1 MLVSINQYLYLHILN
16 KTIKDMNNLSYL
28 NITGRYFYTRT
39 NLFYTIAVII
49 LILPVQLIA
58 QDATE
63 IVRKADEKWTGEE
76 SSESHMTMTI
86 VRPTWERT
94 LEFRNWSKGRDRA
107 LTVITAPA
115 RERGQAFLMRD
126 NEMWNW
132 MPGIERMVKLPPAM
146 MSDGWMGSD
155 YTNDDIL
162 RESSIVMDYTH
173 RITGSEQIKGYECWL
188 IELVPHEDAPVV
200 WGKIVLW
207 ISQEEYMMLKS
218 EYYDE
223 DNYLIKTEVASEIMT
238 MDGREIPTRIEVIPA
253 DKNNQKTVIE
263 LNKIEFNRP
272 VEDAFFSQQNMRRV
286 AEKY

>member
-223 DNYLIKTEVASEIMT
+223 DNYLIKSEVASEIKT

>member
-1 MLVSINQYLYLHILN
+1 MNILSDFSLIRGIFSVLTKFFFTKAMFIML
-16 KTIKDMNNLSYL
+16 LS
-28 NITGRYFYTRT
+28 T
-39 NLFYTIAVII
+39 
-49 LILPVQLIA
+49 QLSG
-58 QDATE
+58 QDAIE
-63 IVRKADEKWTGEE
+63 IVRMADEKWTGEE

-86 VRPTWERT
+86 IRPTWERT
-94 LEFRNWSKGRDRA
+94 VEFRNWSKGRDRS

-126 NEMWNW
+126 NDMWNW

-162 RESSIVMDYTH
+162 RESSIVTDYTH
-173 RITGSEQIKGYECWL
+173 DITGTEQIYGYECWI

-200 WGKIVLW
+200 WGKIVLR
-207 ISQEEYMMLKS
+207 ISQKEYMMLKS
-218 EYYDE
+218 EYFDE
-223 DNYLIKTEVASEIMT
+223 DNYLIKTEVASEIRI

-272 VEDAFFSQQNMRRV
+272 VEDIFFSQQNMRRV
-286 AEKY
+286 AEQY